1 MKLRSSLPHPP
12 GFLFAIP
19 LLNLFTVLL
28 MCYVLGPSLQQK
40 TGITVQLPTSTFPL
54 ERTLEA
60 AVITMTVEGLSQMY
74 LDKKPVTFMELEKQL
89 AIMAEE
95 GALSGSSIV
104 IMADRL
110 VNSASL
116 RQVAEACV
124 RKGFRVVLAGD
135 RDLQTMDQPTSSR

>member
-54 ERTLEA
+54 DRTLEA